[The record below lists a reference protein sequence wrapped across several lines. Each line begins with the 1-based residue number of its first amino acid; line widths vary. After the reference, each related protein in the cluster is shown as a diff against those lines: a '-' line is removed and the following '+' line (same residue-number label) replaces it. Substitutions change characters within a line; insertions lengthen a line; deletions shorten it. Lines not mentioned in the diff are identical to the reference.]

1 MVSLSQLEID
11 PNITLVKFLLDLGP
25 LYRIVMF
32 GAAFV
37 FKFVTRF
44 IFVETALTL
53 MPRKKL
59 SVNEK
64 TTTINPNLLKKS
76 KKI

>member
-1 MVSLSQLEID
+1 MIFSFQLDIN
-11 PNITLVKFLLDLGP
+11 PTITLVKFLLDLGP
-25 LYRIVMF
+25 FYRIVMF

-59 SVNEK
+59 SSNEK